1 MFAYRHAFHAGM
13 HADVLKHLVLTQ
25 ILSHLAEK
33 DKGYTYLDTHAG
45 AGHYSLSGPVAYK
58 TAEFQQGI
66 ARLWARRD
74 APLPVAN
81 YLALVRRHNGPG
93 ALAHYPG
100 SPEIARMMRRP
111 QDRLRL
117 YELHPTDHRLLF
129 EGFGR
134 EPNAQVAC
142 SDGFAAVKA
151 DWPPP
156 TRRGVLLI
164 DPSYE
169 IKSDYP
175 KVHHALRDALARFA
189 PGVVMIWYPQL
200 LTRDAIQLP
209 QRLRAL
215 ADEAAPK
222 GWLHAQ
228 LTVQSPDDRGF
239 GLVGSGVFV
248 VNPPFVLHEAMR
260 IALPYLVKALAQVDD
275 ARFVLEQR
283 TA

>member
-1 MFAYRHAFHAGM
+1 
-13 HADVLKHLVLTQ
+13 
-25 ILSHLAEK
+25 
-33 DKGYTYLDTHAG
+33 
-45 AGHYSLSGPVAYK
+45 
-58 TAEFQQGI
+58 
-66 ARLWARRD
+66 
-74 APLPVAN
+74 
-81 YLALVRRHNGPG
+81 
-93 ALAHYPG
+93 
-100 SPEIARMMRRP
+100 
-111 QDRLRL
+111 
-117 YELHPTDHRLLF
+117 
-129 EGFGR
+129 
-134 EPNAQVAC
+134 
-142 SDGFAAVKA
+142 
-151 DWPPP
+151 
-156 TRRGVLLI
+156 
-164 DPSYE
+164 
-169 IKSDYP
+169 
-175 KVHHALRDALARFA
+175 VHHALRDALARFA

-228 LTVQSPDDRGF
+228 LTVQAPDARGF